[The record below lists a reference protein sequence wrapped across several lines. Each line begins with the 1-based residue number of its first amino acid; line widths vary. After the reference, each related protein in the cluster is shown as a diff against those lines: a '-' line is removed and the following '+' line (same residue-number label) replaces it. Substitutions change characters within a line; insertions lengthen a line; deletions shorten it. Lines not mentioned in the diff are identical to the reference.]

1 MERGRERER
10 AVRNWQLQTFSF
22 YQMEAIR
29 SLVEWKSFEDFHLI
43 RCVSVGHLL
52 PLCSF
57 DSMAQG
63 APKERAARRSSVWVP
78 KSKQL
83 GRTTKPW
90 QALLPFCSSA
100 MLAKDFTSTW
110 FSILCACSWPVWRST
125 LPKSK
130 PFNGAV
136 LVKRLQE
143 TMAHMKYRAF
153 NFWIFLEPVM
163 GLAGSWFY
171 PP

>member
-1 MERGRERER
+1 MLGRSIVVRTSNSIQSWSEGDGERERER

-100 MLAKDFTSTW
+100 MLAKILLAHDLASFVHVHDQFGEAHYQNQSHSMERSW
-110 FSILCACSWPVWRST
+110 F
-125 LPKSK
+125 
-130 PFNGAV
+130 
-136 LVKRLQE
+136 KRLQE
-143 TMAHMKYRAF
+143 TMAHHE
-153 NFWIFLEPVM
+153 I
-163 GLAGSWFY
+163 
-171 PP
+171 

>member
-1 MERGRERER
+1 MLGRSIVVRTSNSIQSWSEGDGERER

-43 RCVSVGHLL
+43 RGVSVGHLL

-83 GRTTKPW
+83 GRTTKP
-90 QALLPFCSSA
+90 
-100 MLAKDFTSTW
+100 
-110 FSILCACSWPVWRST
+110 
-125 LPKSK
+125 
-130 PFNGAV
+130 
-136 LVKRLQE
+136 
-143 TMAHMKYRAF
+143 
-153 NFWIFLEPVM
+153 
-163 GLAGSWFY
+163 
-171 PP
+171 